1 MKKLACLTLAAGL
14 FAALPAAAQSFAKAE
29 DAIKYRQ
36 GAFNVIGAHFGPI
49 GAMATGKAPYNAKS
63 AAANAEVVAYMARL
77 PFAGFTQGSDKGQTR
92 AKAEIWKDS
101 AKFKAGAEKFQAEAA
116 KLNTAAKSGDLN
128 QLKAAFADAAQ
139 TCKSCHGNFRNK

>member
-101 AKFKAGAEKFQAEAA
+101 A
-116 KLNTAAKSGDLN
+116 
-128 QLKAAFADAAQ
+128 
-139 TCKSCHGNFRNK
+139 

>member
-14 FAALPAAAQSFAKAE
+14 FAALPASAQTFAKAE

-36 GAFNVIGAHFGPI
+36 GAFNVIGSHFGPL
-49 GAMATGKAPYNAKS
+49 GAMATGKMPYNARS

-77 PFAGFTQGSDKGQTR
+77 PFGAFIPGSDKGQTR
-92 AKAEIWKDS
+92 AKAEIWKDN

-116 KLNTAAKSGDLN
+116 KLAAAAKTGSLDN
-128 QLKAAFADAAQ
+128 LKAAFGPAANSCKACHDAYRA
-139 TCKSCHGNFRNK
+139 R

>member
-14 FAALPAAAQSFAKAE
+14 FAALPASAQTFAKAE

-36 GAFNVIGAHFGPI
+36 GAFNVIGSHFGPL
-49 GAMATGKAPYNAKS
+49 GAMATGKMPYNARS

-77 PFAGFTQGSDKGQTR
+77 PFAGFIPGSDKGQTR
-92 AKAEIWKDS
+92 AKAEIWKDN
-101 AKFKAGAEKFQAEAA
+101 AGAEKFQAEAA

-139 TCKSCHGNFRNK
+139 TCKSCHDNFRSK

>member
-14 FAALPAAAQSFAKAE
+14 FAALPASAQTFAKAE

-36 GAFNVIGAHFGPI
+36 GAFNVIGSHFGPL
-49 GAMATGKAPYNAKS
+49 GAMATGKMPYNARS
-63 AAANAEVVAYMARL
+63 AAANAEVVAYMAPL
-77 PFAGFTQGSDKGQTR
+77 PFAGFIPGSDKGQTR
-92 AKAEIWKDS
+92 AKAEIWKDN

-139 TCKSCHGNFRNK
+139 TCKSCHDNFRSK

>member
-36 GAFNVIGAHFGPI
+36 GAFDVIEAHFGPI

-77 PFAGFTQGSDKGQTR
+77 PFGAFIPGSDKGQTR
-92 AKAEIWKDS
+92 AKAEIWKDN
-101 AKFKAGAEKFQAEAA
+101 AKFKAEADKFQAEAA
-116 KLNTAAKSGDLN
+116 KLNTAAKSGDLS
-128 QLKAAFADAAQ
+128 QLKTAFAGAAQ
-139 TCKSCHGNFRNK
+139 TCKSCHDNFRSK

>member
-14 FAALPAAAQSFAKAE
+14 FAALPASAQTFAKAE

-36 GAFNVIGAHFGPI
+36 GAFNVIGSHFGPL
-49 GAMATGKAPYNAKS
+49 GAMSTGKMPYNARS

-77 PFAGFTQGSDKGQTR
+77 PFAGFIPGSDKGQTR
-92 AKAEIWKDS
+92 AKAEIWKDN

-139 TCKSCHGNFRNK
+139 TCKSCHDNFRSK